1 MKRLI
6 AIVSIFMTPMV
17 SFAYC
22 QQPMFSSNPEI
33 NALSKNLYQ
42 QCVQNEQS
50 NQRQQ
55 QQQIQQQ
62 NDHSAQKSLS
72 GMQSTL
78 QQLQNPSYRQH
89 QQPNN
94 GARLLGQ

>member
-6 AIVSIFMTPMV
+6 AIVSTFLTPMV

-22 QQPMFSSNPEI
+22 QMPMYSSNPEI
-33 NALSKNLYQ
+33 NNLSQNLYQ
-42 QCVQNEQS
+42 QCIQNEES
-50 NQRQQ
+50 FRRQQ

-62 NDHSAQKSLS
+62 NDQSAQQSLS

-78 QQLQNPSYRQH
+78 QKLQNPSYRQN
-89 QQPNN
+89 QQTNK

>member
-6 AIVSIFMTPMV
+6 AIVSIFLTPMV

-33 NALSKNLYQ
+33 NSLSQNLYQ
-42 QCVQNEQS
+42 QCVQNEEAFR
-50 NQRQQ
+50 RQQ
-55 QQQIQQQ
+55 QQHIQQQ
-62 NDHSAQKSLS
+62 NDQFAQKSLS

-89 QQPNN
+89 QQLNN